1 MALYRAK
8 QAYRR
13 GVRLSLTISPQASA
27 MLDEL
32 LATGLYG
39 INGRAGVAQEFIYR
53 GLREQCEPIRLEPRH
68 APKRPRKRGKRG

>member
-13 GVRLSLTISPQASA
+13 GVRLAVTISPQCSA
-27 MLDEL
+27 MIDEL

-39 INGRAGVAQEFIYR
+39 IDGRAGVAQRLIYAQLR
-53 GLREQCEPIRLEPRH
+53 VLLGPDEIIRAMREQ
-68 APKRPRKRGKRG
+68 ARKKKVKP